1 MRRLILALSAVFL
14 SMGLVLAVSI
24 GAPEGP
30 EAVSEEP
37 AAGAQY
43 LGEDYDAT
51 ESRPPEVQV
60 PETGPGVSEGSAPEA
75 RAPAEAISAMEPAEP
90 YSQVVDDSSRRR
102 FLARGWKDSPGRSPK
117 NAKDYSY
124 VQPAEDTDPARYR
137 VKIPTTDQ
145 YTVYARWPAAR
156 ANNAA
161 TRFGVRTPS
170 GVRWTEANQR
180 RDGGIWMRIG
190 AYRMEVG
197 NRYAVRISGRSKAE
211 GRVVADAV
219 MVVRGTQM
227 TPPRAEA
234 QRGEPIGAQGTGH
247 DVVREARSHIGTP
260 YRHSP
265 PGPCQAHRSEDCSC
279 LTSLVFDRIE
289 LPDNPVEQ
297 WNSGQNVARRD
308 LRPGDLVF
316 FKEGGS
322 SVITHVAIYS
332 GNGNIVHASSY
343 WGRVVEREMRY
354 VDGYFGAKRLTG

>member
-1 MRRLILALSAVFL
+1 VRRLILALSAIFL

-24 GAPEGP
+24 GALEVP

-37 AAGAQY
+37 AGGAQY
-43 LGEDYDAT
+43 LGPDYDDP
-51 ESRPPEVQV
+51 EPRPLEVRVLEPGPE
-60 PETGPGVSEGSAPEA
+60 VSEGSVPEA
-75 RAPAEAISAMEPAEP
+75 RAPAEAISAMEPLEP

-102 FLARGWKDSPGRSPK
+102 FSARGWKDGPERSPK

-124 VQPAEDTDPARYR
+124 ARPAKDTAPARYR
-137 VKIPTTDQ
+137 VKIPATDR

-170 GVRWTEANQR
+170 GVRWTAVDQR

-190 AYRMEVG
+190 AYRIEAG

-211 GRVVADAV
+211 GRLVADAV

-227 TPPRAEA
+227 TPRGAEA
-234 QRGEPIGAQGTGH
+234 RREEPVGAQGTGH

-265 PGPCQAHRSEDCSC
+265 PEPCQAHRSEDCSC
-279 LTSLVFDRIE
+279 LTSLVFDQME

-297 WNSGQNVARRD
+297 WNYGQNVVRSD

-332 GNGNIVHASSY
+332 GNDNIVHASSY